1 MKVKVCVGTMC
12 HLMGASEILTTIQ
25 EIAENNPDIEIV
37 SVTCPGYCHIGKKP
51 PIIEIDG
58 QVYEN
63 VSVESVH
70 HILKGADK

>member
-1 MKVKVCVGTMC
+1 MKVNVCVGTMC
-12 HLMGASEILTTIQ
+12 HLMGASEILTAVQ
-25 EIAENNPDIEIV
+25 EIAANNPNIEIV
-37 SVTCPGYCHIGKKP
+37 AVTCPGYCHIGKKP

-70 HILKGADK
+70 HILKEVEK